1 MMLTEPLPLEVFLLL
16 VALLSSLDHLFVNV
30 AELAIKIFVIVSRQL
45 LDHLFVN
52 VAECLGDV
60 VI

>member
-1 MMLTEPLPLEVFLLL
+1 MDGIIGIMLVRSLPLEVFLLL
-16 VALLSSLDHLFVNV
+16 MALLLS
-30 AELAIKIFVIVSRQL
+30 

-52 VAECLGDV
+52 VAECLGDM

>member
-1 MMLTEPLPLEVFLLL
+1 MLAKPLPLEVFLLL
-16 VALLSSLDHLFVNV
+16 VVLLLS
-30 AELAIKIFVIVSRQL
+30 

-60 VI
+60 MI

>member
-1 MMLTEPLPLEVFLLL
+1 MPPHGIVQCRIVVDGMMLAKPLPLEMFLLL
-16 VALLSSLDHLFVNV
+16 VALLLS
-30 AELAIKIFVIVSRQL
+30 

-52 VAECLGDV
+52 VAECLGDE

>member
-1 MMLTEPLPLEVFLLL
+1 MPPHCIVQCRIVVDSMMLTKPLPLEVFLLL

-30 AELAIKIFVIVSRQL
+30 AE
-45 LDHLFVN
+45 
-52 VAECLGDV
+52 CLGDR